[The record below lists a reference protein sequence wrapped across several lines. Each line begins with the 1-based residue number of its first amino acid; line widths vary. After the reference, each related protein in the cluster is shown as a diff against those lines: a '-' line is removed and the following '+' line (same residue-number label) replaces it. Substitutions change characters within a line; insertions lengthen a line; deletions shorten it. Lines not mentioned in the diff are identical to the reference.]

1 MSIRRY
7 TYEYDNRGNCVL
19 RTFYNHYE
27 NSLDWIN
34 SDKDEYFYD
43 DNDNC
48 ITHNSY
54 YYDHFSEEWE
64 LDYWDNLTYDL
75 TSDANSIAGLLL
87 IWEDLKEEF
96 LVETIHNKLEQIVMD
111 GDYAVDFHYSST
123 IGLNESVGSKL
134 VLWPNPTTGSLS
146 LNVDGLQQVEIFSM
160 DGKQVVHLENGFESI
175 NVNALAKGCY
185 VLKATFNDGSKAMQK
200 FVKE

>member
-1 MSIRRY
+1 MIIFYPLPEY
-7 TYEYDNRGNCVL
+7 TIQERKCLLCAVFVCLASRPAGVL
-19 RTFYNHYE
+19 PVAVRHVLAQDVLGVAHGV
-27 NSLDWIN
+27 SAG
-34 SDKDEYFYD
+34 
-43 DNDNC
+43 
-48 ITHNSY
+48 
-54 YYDHFSEEWE
+54 
-64 LDYWDNLTYDL
+64 
-75 TSDANSIAGLLL
+75 DA
-87 IWEDLKEEF
+87 F
-96 LVETIHNKLEQIVMD
+96 
-111 GDYAVDFHYSST
+111 AVDFHYSST

-146 LNVDGLQQVEIFSM
+146 LNGDGLQQVEIFSM